1 MADIVPAPKL
11 SPIKVP
17 FDGVTGSLD
26 TEDIRHFVL
35 DRTVE
40 DNPIE
45 LDLEFS
51 DEEIGWAFR
60 HTAMMFNSIPP
71 FVYTIEG
78 PKDVVDK
85 NLTYPFMIGVIYHL
99 FVGKSAKLSRSDID
113 YSAGDMQAD
122 FTKRRIDYLS
132 KWASAFKQES
142 MTGLKNYK
150 LVVNLENGYR
160 AY

>member
-1 MADIVPAPKL
+1 MADIVPPQVL
-11 SPIKVP
+11 PIKVP
-17 FDGVTGSLD
+17 FDGITGSLD
-26 TEDIRHFVL
+26 TEDIRHFIM

-60 HTAMMFNSIPP
+60 HGAMMYNGIPP
-71 FVYTIEG
+71 YVSIING
-78 PKDVVDK
+78 PKDVTDPR
-85 NLTYPFMIGVIYHL
+85 LTYPFMVGVIYQL
-99 FVGKSAKLSRSDID
+99 FLAKAAKLARIDID

-122 FTKRRIDYLS
+122 FTKRRVDYLT
-132 KWASAFKQES
+132 KWAQAFKNEAMS
-142 MTGLKNYK
+142 GLKNYK
-150 LVVNLENGYR
+150 LVQNLESGYQ